1 MNCNVAIVW
10 MHDYIDGELPRE
22 DAVTLKQH
30 LISCPACR
38 ARFDQLEKT
47 EALLSSV
54 MAEPKGQAIS
64 PAASAALT
72 AKILKQIP
80 PPARHRD
87 WTGWI
92 RRHPAVTAA
101 AVFVLVMMA
110 SLAPTVNNGSEL
122 IVRGDDLKQVIIDGH
137 TVIVPEGSQI
147 NGSLTVENGTADVRG
162 QVQGS
167 VTVIDGS
174 LLTAST
180 AQIAGQTRTIDQLLD
195 RFWYKVTQ
203 TFGSKP

>member
-22 DAVTLKQH
+22 DSLTLKQH
-30 LISCPACR
+30 LLSCPGCR
-38 ARFDQLEKT
+38 ARFEQLEKT

-54 MAEPKGQAIS
+54 MAEPKGQAMT

-72 AKILKQIP
+72 DKILKQIP

-101 AVFVLVMMA
+101 AVFVVVMLA
-110 SLAPTVNNGSEL
+110 SLSPTVNNGSEL
-122 IVRGDDLKQVIIDGH
+122 IVRGDDLKQVVIDGH
-137 TVIVPEGSQI
+137 TVIVPEGVKI
-147 NGSLTVENGTADVRG
+147 LGNLTVENGTADVRG
-162 QVQGS
+162 DVEGS

-180 AQIAGQTRTIDQLLD
+180 AHIAGQSRMIDQLLD

-203 TFGSKP
+203 SFGNTP

>member
-22 DAVTLKQH
+22 DCLTLKQH
-30 LISCPACR
+30 LLSCPACR
-38 ARFDQLEKT
+38 ARFEQLEKT
-47 EALLSSV
+47 EALLTSV
-54 MAEPKGQAIS
+54 MAEPKGQAMT

-72 AKILKQIP
+72 DKILKQIP

-101 AVFVLVMMA
+101 AVFVVVMLA

-122 IVRGDDLKQVIIDGH
+122 IVRGDDLKQVVIDGH
-137 TVIVPEGSQI
+137 TVIVPEGVKI
-147 NGSLTVENGTADVRG
+147 YGNLTVENGTADVRG
-162 QVQGS
+162 DVEGS

-180 AQIAGQTRTIDQLLD
+180 AHIAGQSRMIDQLLD

-203 TFGSKP
+203 SFGSTP

>member
-64 PAASAALT
+64 PATSAALT

-80 PPARHRD
+80 SPARHRD

>member
-22 DAVTLKQH
+22 DTVTLKQH
-30 LISCPACR
+30 LLSCPACR
-38 ARFDQLEKT
+38 ARFEQLEKT
-47 EALLSSV
+47 EALLTSV
-54 MAEPKGQAIS
+54 MAEPKGQAMT

-72 AKILKQIP
+72 DKIMKQIP
-80 PPARHRD
+80 APARHRD

-101 AVFVLVMMA
+101 AVFLLVMMA

-122 IVRGDDLKQVIIDGH
+122 IVRGDDLKQVVIDGH
-137 TVIVPEGSQI
+137 TVIVPEGAEI

-162 QVQGS
+162 DVKGS
-167 VTVIDGS
+167 VTVVDGS

-180 AQIAGQTRTIDQLLD
+180 ANIAGQTRIVDQLLD
-195 RFWYKVTQ
+195 RLWYKVTQ
-203 TFGSKP
+203 SFGGKP